1 MMQKMSIIRTHNYI
15 IIVIIFQFI
24 IFYRYVK
31 VIILSTLLR
40 LSNL

>member
-15 IIVIIFQFI
+15 TIVIIFQFI